1 MNGEEVS
8 YFAIIRINLISFM
21 SSILARITNL
31 QVCIHKT
38 IVKTE
43 WTILSLFMTLVG
55 LNGTFYLV
63 VIFSN
68 IA

>member
-8 YFAIIRINLISFM
+8 YFAIIWINLISFM

-31 QVCIHKT
+31 LVCIYKT